1 MIESATFQHLA
12 IKHDVSSVPKVVI
25 NESEAFVGAQ
35 PIGVFLD
42 HIEKL

>member
-1 MIESATFQHLA
+1 MVESSTFQHLA
-12 IKHDVSSVPKVVI
+12 IKYDVSSVPKVII
-25 NESEAFVGAQ
+25 NDEEGFVGAQ

>member
-1 MIESATFQHLA
+1 MVESSTFQHLA
-12 IKHDVSSVPKVVI
+12 IKYDVSSVPKVII
-25 NESEAFVGAQ
+25 NDKEEFVGAQ